1 MTTRDDYMLVTF
13 ACGVTTLALAYL
25 AATAGGVYHLGGTFI
40 FACLTALALW
50 VSAQI
55 IE

>member
-1 MTTRDDYMLVTF
+1 MTTKDDYHLVTF

-25 AATAGGVYHLGGTFI
+25 AATAGGLWHAGGTFV